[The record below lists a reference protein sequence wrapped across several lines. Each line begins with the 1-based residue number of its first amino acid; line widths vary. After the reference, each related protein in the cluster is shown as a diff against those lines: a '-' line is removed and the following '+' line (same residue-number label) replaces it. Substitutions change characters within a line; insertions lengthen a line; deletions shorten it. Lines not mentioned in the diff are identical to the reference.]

1 MWKEIFNS
9 RSFRIGVG
17 IIAVLLLC
25 WGSYRYGKAVSDTGG
40 VREVNEQFRRVEQA
54 QQDIKN
60 SADNI
65 EQGAR
70 RSQQTADEAASR
82 VENARQSVSDAQIAN
97 NRAGELIED
106 CQRILREVHA
116 RGTENKAEN

>member
-1 MWKEIFNS
+1 MWREIFNS
-9 RSFRIGVG
+9 RNIRIGVG

-25 WGSYRYGKAVSDTGG
+25 YGSYRYGKIVSDTSG
-40 VREVNEQFRRVEQA
+40 VREVNEQLRRAEQA

-60 SADNI
+60 SVDNI

-70 RSQQTADEAASR
+70 ESQQTADETARR
-82 VENARQSVSDAQIAN
+82 VENARQSVSDAQTAN

-106 CQRILREVHA
+106 CQRILREVHE
-116 RGTENKAEN
+116 RGTQDKAAD